1 MAFLMKRMENGVF
14 SGILR
19 ESSVASGM
27 DFIVQWKL
35 KKYGDLAEGG
45 NPFGNHKLER
55 ITLSL

>member
-1 MAFLMKRMENGVF
+1 MLKRMENGVF